1 MARRRVAFLGPR
13 GTYSE
18 QAALRIAPDAGLIPA
33 APIAAVVTAVLEG
46 RADEAVVPIEN
57 SLEGAVTE
65 TLDLLVHQLDLRIR
79 GEVALPIAHC
89 LIGRPGA
96 KKTSIR
102 TVYSHPQA
110 LAQCRGYLARELPAA
125 RTQASLSTAEAV
137 ETVMREDGV
146 AAIAAHGAAA
156 LHGAEVLEEGIQD
169 DSSNETRFVLLAAA
183 DAAPSGDDKTSL
195 AFNVADQPGALVA
208 ILQQFAAADI
218 NLTKIESRPSR
229 IALGEYIF
237 LLDCAGHRS
246 RAPLDGVLASLQRQ
260 TTWLKILGSYPR
272 HRRA

>member
-1 MARRRVAFLGPR
+1 MPRRRVAFLGPH

-18 QAALRIAPDAGLIPA
+18 QAARRIAPDATLIPA

-79 GEVALPIAHC
+79 GEVALPITNC
-89 LIGRPGA
+89 LIVRPGA
-96 KKTSIR
+96 AKASIR
-102 TVYSHPQA
+102 VVYSHPQA
-110 LAQCRGYLARELPAA
+110 LAQCRGYLAREVPAA
-125 RTQASLSTAEAV
+125 RTQASLSTATAV
-137 ETVMREDGV
+137 EIVMREDGA

-169 DSSNETRFVLLAAA
+169 DSSNETRFVLLAS
-183 DAAPSGDDKTSL
+183 DDTAPSGDDKTSL
-195 AFNVADQPGALVA
+195 AFNVTDQPGALLAV
-208 ILQQFAAADI
+208 LQLFAAADI

-229 IALGEYIF
+229 SALGEYIF

-246 RAPLDGVLASLQRQ
+246 RAPLDGVLAALRQ
-260 TTWLKILGSYPR
+260 QTAWMKILGSYPR
-272 HRRA
+272 YRRA